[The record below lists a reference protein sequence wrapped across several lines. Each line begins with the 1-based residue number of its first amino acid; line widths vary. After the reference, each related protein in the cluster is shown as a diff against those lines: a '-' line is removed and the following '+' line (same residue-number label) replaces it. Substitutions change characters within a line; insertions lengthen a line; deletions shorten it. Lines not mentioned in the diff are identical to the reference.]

1 MSAHIHTAETHW
13 IEDVQN
19 ACPAC
24 GGSGHKDDATQIT
37 KLLREAHAAMR
48 ATGWQDAPNHIQPGS
63 DGIIE
68 NAVAN
73 IEARLGAF
81 LLAQEQ

>member
-1 MSAHIHTAETHW
+1 MSAKNSTAETRW

-24 GGSGHKDDATQIT
+24 GGSGHKDDAAQII

-48 ATGWQDAPNHIQPGS
+48 ATGWHDAQNHIRPGT
-63 DGIIE
+63 DGILE
-68 NAVAN
+68 AAVAD
-73 IEARLGAF
+73 IEARLGNF
-81 LLAQEQ
+81 LSSKE